1 MNATR
6 VSASSVMRAT
16 TRSTTSGRDVIGLR
30 RTLVVA
36 QIALS
41 VVLLF
46 GSLLFARTLH
56 NLTTA
61 DPGFNPK
68 DIVVAG
74 ITFRRLD
81 LPPDR
86 RTSFRRELV
95 DRVRA
100 LPGVQ
105 GAAVVTIVPLGGSG
119 IGNDVWP
126 EGDRSRQF
134 ASLFNIVGP
143 SYFAT
148 LGTPLIGGRDLDERD
163 TPQSTPVAI
172 VSEAFAQKL
181 MSGRSVVGARFTRQA
196 TPSSPEKTFE
206 IVGVVK
212 NSTYMDLKEELS
224 PVAFLADAQS
234 SGGAYMQMIV
244 RSALPPATVTVAI
257 TRTLADVDS
266 RIGIT
271 YSVMTTDIR
280 DTLVRERLLA
290 TLSGGFGA
298 LAAILTIVGLYGLVA
313 YTVAR
318 RTNEIGIRMA
328 LGARGRD
335 IARLIVQETGLLLLF
350 GIAAGVV
357 LALMGGRAAAS
368 LLFGVRPHDP
378 LTLFGAVAGLA
389 LIALGA
395 SYLPAR
401 RAAKIEPVAALRVD

>member
-1 MNATR
+1 
-6 VSASSVMRAT
+6 MRAT
-16 TRSTTSGRDVIGLR
+16 PRSTTSGRDVIGVR
-30 RTLVVA
+30 RALVVA

-68 DIVVAG
+68 GIVIAG
-74 ITFRRLD
+74 LTFRRLD
-81 LPPDR
+81 VPAER
-86 RTSFRRELV
+86 RPSFRRALV

-105 GAAVVTIVPLGGSG
+105 AAANVMIVPLGGNAT
-119 IGNDVWP
+119 GNDVWP
-126 EGDRSRQF
+126 EGDRPRAF
-134 ASLFNIVGP
+134 NSLFNTAG
-143 SYFAT
+143 SGYFAT
-148 LGTPLIGGRDLDERD
+148 LGIPLVAGRDFDDRD

-172 VSEAFAQKL
+172 VSEAFAKKL
-181 MSGRSVVGARFTRQA
+181 LPGRSVVGARFTRQA

-206 IVGVVK
+206 IIGVVK
-212 NSTYMDLKEELS
+212 NSTYMDLKEDLS

-234 SGGAYMQMIV
+234 SGPAYMQLMV
-244 RSALPPATVTVAI
+244 RSELPAGAVTAAI

-266 RIGIT
+266 RIGVT
-271 YSVMTTDIR
+271 YSVMTTDIQ

-298 LAAILTIVGLYGLVA
+298 LAAILTLVGLYGLVA

-328 LGARGRD
+328 LGARGSD
-335 IARLIVQETGLLLLF
+335 IARLIVRETGVLLLI
-350 GIAAGVV
+350 GIVAGMV
-357 LALMGGRAAAS
+357 LALAGGRAAAS

-395 SYLPAR
+395 SYFPAR
-401 RAAKIEPVAALRVD
+401 RATKIEPVAALRVD